1 MKRWGFKGMP
11 ASHGV
16 TKSHR
21 RGGSIGSGREKS
33 RVWPGQKM
41 PGHMG
46 RNRRVIRGLKVTRF
60 SFLILWNNLLLLEK
74 DLPNIPY
81 LFLADCSLG
90 S

>member
-1 MKRWGFKGMP
+1 MP

-46 RNRRVIRGLKVTRF
+46 RNRRVIRGLKVTKF
-60 SFLILWNNLLLLEK
+60 FFLI
-74 DLPNIPY
+74 I
-81 LFLADCSLG
+81 
-90 S
+90 